1 MDLAA
6 VKTRL
11 TQLMSADLHTIE
23 GAAAFA
29 AVLEAQSFNAP
40 SAYLVPLAEQGE
52 PSQTYNPV
60 MQRRGMQFGVI
71 WVVQNLYDAQ
81 GEAAQTELVAIRDQG
96 FASLIGWEPDG
107 NHEPVQFVRG
117 DLMDF
122 NNQFL
127 LWQDVFATATYLRG

>member
-1 MDLAA
+1 MDMAVVKSRLAE
-6 VKTRL
+6 
-11 TQLMSADLHTIE
+11 LMGNQLHTIE

-29 AVLEAQSFNAP
+29 AVLDSQSFRAP

-52 PSQTYNPV
+52 ASQTYNPV
-60 MQRRGMQFGVI
+60 MQRRGMQFGVV
-71 WVVQNLYDAQ
+71 WVVQNLYDGQ
-81 GEAAQTELVAIRDQG
+81 GEAAQTELVAIRDLG